1 MQKVP
6 KIDTLDALGD
16 AIFYNLD
23 NNLDKVKRCLA
34 RYSLRAITTS
44 QPTNRAPNEPARP
57 GKNANFWHN
66 MAVLGQKILI
76 FTGEI

>member
-34 RYSLRAITTS
+34 RYSLRATTTN
-44 QPTNRAPNEPARP
+44 QTTNRAP
-57 GKNANFWHN
+57 
-66 MAVLGQKILI
+66 
-76 FTGEI
+76 